1 MFFKAF
7 IKRIKRRLLH
17 LRLQPIRVFCFH
29 VVSDVFDS
37 QTMWKCDWM
46 SVEGF
51 KGTINHLLSK
61 KYKFISLTDAYK
73 HICEDRVRY
82 RKYAVVTFDDGD
94 SSIMNVMPW
103 LTKKRIPVTLFV
115 NPGILSSD
123 YLREKPMS
131 LLLSDDLHKMEINF
145 SGILSIGN
153 HGYIHK
159 SCIDIPFEEF
169 KNSVLFSEAYLKQFD
184 LKIPFFSYPFGSCS
198 QQTNQYLINMHL
210 VPVLCDGKKNYR
222 DEGVIH
228 REVIESCRY

>member
-1 MFFKAF
+1 MNHFQICFFKAF

-61 KYKFISLTDAYK
+61 KYKFISWTDAYK

-123 YLREKPMS
+123 YLREKPI
-131 LLLSDDLHKMEINF
+131 K
-145 SGILSIGN
+145 
-153 HGYIHK
+153 
-159 SCIDIPFEEF
+159 
-169 KNSVLFSEAYLKQFD
+169 LFSMAFYDKGSFGMDKVYLGNKQNN
-184 LKIPFFSYPFGSCS
+184 
-198 QQTNQYLINMHL
+198 NQGT
-210 VPVLCDGKKNYR
+210 P
-222 DEGVIH
+222 
-228 REVIESCRY
+228 